1 MEENPKTTLGDGIS
15 DSIPLFTLS
24 RSVWEDVPAS
34 SSGDQYPSSRDI
46 ESPFPS
52 ASGRD
57 FSLRTFQTITLFGI
71 LSINATIMSLIQE
84 QGWMNSLFEDPPLI
98 HDGPDSP
105 ARQAGGNLLPKPGSP
120 ARVKFDKT
128 HEVKINVEFKIAFE
142 DEPDEPQV
150 RIGGSTKSK
159 PKKTFTVINSN
170 NLPTGKGKFVRACLI
185 GKSLNEFKVLCGN
198 VIGEMREGMNEVI
211 LTGEMAKELIWKVK
225 VGKTPFTLSSY
236 TEWQEFVDTI
246 DRSKT
251 KIGDLTISTPSDAQ
265 KKRELAA
272 VSATDRLLNK
282 KTLTP
287 LEIKI
292 NGTATLDMPP
302 NSQAYREIMKKS
314 KCRGDKST
322 SKDAHTS
329 NLKHRISGPSLANK
343 KLKAIHS
350 GRPSLPD
357 KPGVAQ
363 STSTSTSNQAGAGQD
378 AHIDPSLQDPKVIDM
393 TGSGSEGD
401 FKEDFGE
408 EFEEGLEDDFVD
420 RTLTSDDI
428 EIMS

>member
-1 MEENPKTTLGDGIS
+1 
-15 DSIPLFTLS
+15 
-24 RSVWEDVPAS
+24 
-34 SSGDQYPSSRDI
+34 
-46 ESPFPS
+46 
-52 ASGRD
+52 
-57 FSLRTFQTITLFGI
+57 
-71 LSINATIMSLIQE
+71 MSLNQE

-98 HDGPDSP
+98 HDGPDAP

-120 ARVKFDKT
+120 ARVQFDKT

-236 TEWQEFVDTI
+236 TEWQELVDTI

-272 VSATDRLLNK
+272 ID
-282 KTLTP
+282 
-287 LEIKI
+287 
-292 NGTATLDMPP
+292 GTATLDMPP

-322 SKDAHTS
+322 SKDADTS
-329 NLKHRISGPSLANK
+329 NLKRRISGPSLANK
-343 KLKAIHS
+343 KSKAIHS

-357 KPGVAQ
+357 NSGVAQ
-363 STSTSTSNQAGAGQD
+363 STSTSNQAGAGQH
-378 AHIDPSLQDPKVIDM
+378 AHIDPSLQDPKIIDM
-393 TGSGSEGD
+393 TRSGSEGD
-401 FKEDFGE
+401 FKEDFE
-408 EFEEGLEDDFVD
+408 EELEDGLEDDFVD
-420 RTLTSDDI
+420 RTLTSDNI